1 MGKAIRQV
9 TEIPGPRS
17 RALLARKDRA
27 VAAAF
32 QILTGIAIDRAEGS
46 RVVDVDGN
54 TYLDLTGG
62 LGVLNAGHRHP
73 RVMERVQRQLERFVH
88 TDFSVVMYESWIELA
103 ERLAPRVPGPGPKK
117 AAFFNSGA
125 EAVEN
130 VVKIAKAYTGRRAVI
145 AFEGAF
151 HGRTL
156 MAMSLTSK
164 THPYKAGFGPF
175 APEVYRVPYAYC
187 YRCPL
192 GKSYPECGV
201 ACAGEL
207 EKAFVTQ
214 VAAEEVACVV
224 VEAVQGEGGFVVPPA
239 EFLQRIQAI
248 CRDHGILL
256 VVDEVQTGFGRTG
269 TFFASERFGLE
280 PDLITVA
287 KSIADGWPLSGV
299 IGRAEVMDAP
309 GDGRIGGTYVG
320 NPVACEA
327 ALGVLD
333 VFDHEDLLGKARTLG
348 DHLLRRLEGMQERH
362 PLVGDVRGAG
372 PMAAMELVRDRMS
385 KEPAAQ
391 ETNRLLQEA
400 LQRGVLLVKAGVH
413 GNVVRFLNSLA
424 MSVEE
429 LDEALDAVDGALAAV
444 EAHQR

>member
-1 MGKAIRQV
+1 MGKAIQRV

-17 RALLARKDRA
+17 RALLERKDRA
-27 VAAAF
+27 VPAAF
-32 QILTGIAIDRAEGS
+32 QILTNIAVDRAEGS

-73 RVMERVQRQLERFVH
+73 RVMERIRRQLDRFLH

-103 ERLAPRVPGPGPKK
+103 ERLALRVPGPGPKK

-125 EAVEN
+125 EAIEN
-130 VVKIAKAYTGRRAVI
+130 AVKIARAYTGRPAVI

-164 THPYKAGFGPF
+164 AHPYKAGFGPF

-192 GKSYPECGV
+192 GKEPSQCGI
-201 ACAGEL
+201 ACADLL
-207 EKAFVTQ
+207 ERAFVTQ

-224 VEAVQGEGGFVVPPA
+224 VEAVQGEGGFVVPPP
-239 EFLQRIQAI
+239 EFLQRVQAI
-248 CRDHGILL
+248 CRKHGILL

-269 TFFASERFGLE
+269 RFFAFEHAGLE

-287 KSIADGWPLSGV
+287 KSIADGLPLSGV

-309 GDGRIGGTYVG
+309 GDSRIGGTYVG

-333 VFDHEDLLGKARTLG
+333 AFEQEDLLGKARSLG
-348 DHLLRRLEGMQERH
+348 DQLRRRLEAMQERH
-362 PLVGDVRGAG
+362 PLIGDVRGVG
-372 PMAAMELVRDRMS
+372 PMAAIELVRDRETR
-385 KEPAAQ
+385 EPATEQ
-391 ETNRLLQEA
+391 TNRLLQEA
-400 LQRGVLLVKAGVH
+400 LQRGVLLVKAGVY
-413 GNVVRFLNSLA
+413 GNVIRFLNPLTISP
-424 MSVEE
+424 EE
-429 LDEALDAVDGALAAV
+429 LDEALDVVEEALTVV
-444 EAHQR
+444 EKGL

>member
-1 MGKAIRQV
+1 MGKAIQLV

-17 RALLARKDRA
+17 RALLERKDRA

-32 QILTGIAIDRAEGS
+32 GILTEIAIDRAEGS

-54 TYLDLTGG
+54 TFLDLTGG
-62 LGVLNAGHRHP
+62 LGVLNVGHRHP
-73 RVMERVQRQLERFVH
+73 RVMERIRRQMDRFLH
-88 TDFSVVMYESWIELA
+88 TDFSVVMYESWVELA
-103 ERLAPRVPGPGPKK
+103 ERLAVRVPGPGPKK

-130 VVKIAKAYTGRRAVI
+130 AVKIAKAYTGRRAVI

-164 THPYKAGFGPF
+164 AHPYKAGFGPF
-175 APEVYRVPYAYC
+175 APEVYRVPYASC

-192 GKSYPECGV
+192 GRSYPDCGL
-201 ACAGEL
+201 ACAARL
-207 EKAFVTQ
+207 EEALVTH
-214 VAAEEVACVV
+214 VAPEEVACVV
-224 VEAVQGEGGFVVPPA
+224 VEPVQGEGGFVVPPA
-239 EFLQRIQAI
+239 EFLQRVQAI
-248 CRDHGILL
+248 CREHGILL

-287 KSIADGWPLSGV
+287 KSLAGGLPLSGV

-333 VFDHEDLLGKARTLG
+333 VFDEEPLLERARLVG
-348 DHLLRRLEGMQERH
+348 ERLRGRLEDMKARH
-362 PLVGDVRGAG
+362 PLIGDVRSAG
-372 PMAAMELVRDRMS
+372 PMAAMELVRDRES
-385 KEPAAQ
+385 RAPAAA
-391 ETNRLLQEA
+391 ETNRLLREA
-400 LQRGVLLVKAGVH
+400 LQRGVLLVKAGVY
-413 GNVVRFLNSLA
+413 GNVVRFLNPLT
-424 MSVEE
+424 MPMDE
-429 LDEALDAVDGALAAV
+429 LDEALDAVEEALAAV
-444 EAHQR
+444 AQGR